1 MESYAHPEMLV
12 ETEWLARHL
21 DDPAI
26 RLIDADFP
34 QGYARAH
41 IPGAVGHVGLGPFL
55 KTDETRSGEHGAFL
69 LGPDEFASRMS
80 RMGIGD
86 DSVVVAYDNRMGSY
100 AARLWWALNTY
111 GFRNVR
117 LLNGGWHK
125 WIAEGR
131 PVTTKVPRVV
141 PATFTPRR
149 DDSMYGTCDLL
160 SAAIGRPDVAILDV
174 RSADEYSG
182 REDRGNRRRG
192 HVPGAVHLEWTDLV
206 TADDRRV
213 FKPAAELREML
224 ASRGVTP
231 DKEVHLY

>member
-1 MESYAHPEMLV
+1 VESYANPEMLV
-12 ETEWLARHL
+12 ETDWLATHL
-21 DDPAI
+21 DDPSI
-26 RLIDADFP
+26 RLVDADFP

-41 IPGAVGHVGLGPFL
+41 IPGAVGQAGLGPFL
-55 KTDETRSGEHGAFL
+55 KTDESRSGEHGAFL
-69 LGPDEFASRMS
+69 LGPDEFANRMS

-86 DSVVVAYDNRMGSY
+86 GRLVVAYDNRMGSY

-111 GFRNVR
+111 GFRNVK

-131 PVTTKVPRVV
+131 PVTTKVPKVEPR
-141 PATFTPRR
+141 AFAPRR

-160 SAAIGRPDVAILDV
+160 RAAIGRPDVAILDV
-174 RSADEYSG
+174 RSEDEYTG
-182 REDRGNRRRG
+182 RDDRGNRRRG
-192 HVPGAVHLEWTDLV
+192 HVPGAVHLEWTELV

-213 FKPAAELREML
+213 FKPAGELRRLL
-224 ASRGVTP
+224 ASRGVTA